1 MVAIRK
7 CIPILDKLFSIKLTK
22 NKKHLFKKM
31 LVWKE
36 IIKNINLNLKDQ
48 TVNYNLLL
56 RSWNKRK
63 VKLDNFKSI

>member
-22 NKKHLFKKM
+22 NKKHSFKKM

-36 IIKNINLNLKDQ
+36 IIKNINPNLKDQ